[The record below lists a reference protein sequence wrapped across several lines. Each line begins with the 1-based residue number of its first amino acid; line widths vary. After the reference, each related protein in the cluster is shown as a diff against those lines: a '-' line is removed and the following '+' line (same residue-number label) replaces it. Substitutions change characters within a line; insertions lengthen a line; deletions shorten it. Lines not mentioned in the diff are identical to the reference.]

1 MSLHSSKM
9 ILCGMIADSHHI
21 DKDLELAFYFDADPD
36 PAFHVNVEPDS
47 TFHFDADQV
56 PPFC

>member
-1 MSLHSSKM
+1 M
-9 ILCGMIADSHHI
+9 ILCGMIADPHHI

-47 TFHFDADQV
+47 TFHFGADQV
-56 PPFC
+56 PPLC